1 MQVTDVKLVSRQGEV
16 SALTSAEQERAMQA
30 VQLGQGY
37 CKAAL
42 SLIAQQGPSACARLR
57 QLAQLM
63 LKVLDGFVMPGDLVG
78 SRQDLQE
85 AVVPRPSSESVSIA
99 AEITPQ
105 ASR

>member
-1 MQVTDVKLVSRQGEV
+1 MTDVNLVSRQGEV
-16 SALTSAEQERAMQA
+16 FALTSAEQERATQA
-30 VQLGQGY
+30 LQLGQGY
-37 CKAAL
+37 SEAAL

-63 LKVLDGFVMPGDLVG
+63 LKLLDGFVMPGDLVG

-85 AVVPRPSSESVSIA
+85 AVVQRPSSKSA
-99 AEITPQ
+99 GMAGATPSD